1 MAQTITEP
9 IPLFNLAL
17 QHKALAKELSEAAV
31 RVINSGKF
39 ILGPETSAFETE
51 FAQTIGVKH
60 CIACSSGASAI
71 QIALGAC
78 GVGPGDEVITTAHT
92 FIATTSSV
100 SLAGAK
106 FILADVDEETG
117 SLSPEAVEKK
127 ITSRTK
133 AILPVHI
140 YGYPAKMTGMMDIAN
155 LQWGTNSTSKLGCYE
170 YGSDTITIST
180 IFQFSD
186 PILLDYVMYH
196 EMLHKKF
203 KFESK
208 NGRTLHHSPE
218 FKRMEAKFPNHELM
232 EKEISKLARRH
243 RFSLKRAILSF

>member
-1 MAQTITEP
+1 MNIAEMAYVELYPGKGIDYKISVRYSRQFKPYNANVRRHGNNLTFHLSSDWKKISSEIQTGLIHELLTEILKDKKKTMNMELYSLFIKNVHVAVPKTKTEP
-9 IPLFNLAL
+9 ALESSFNRNND
-17 QHKALAKELSEAAV
+17 SFF
-31 RVINSGKF
+31 N
-39 ILGPETSAFETE
+39 
-51 FAQTIGVKH
+51 
-60 CIACSSGASAI
+60 
-71 QIALGAC
+71 
-78 GVGPGDEVITTAHT
+78 
-92 FIATTSSV
+92 
-100 SLAGAK
+100 
-106 FILADVDEETG
+106 
-117 SLSPEAVEKK
+117 
-127 ITSRTK
+127 
-133 AILPVHI
+133 
-140 YGYPAKMTGMMDIAN
+140 GMMDIAN
-155 LQWGTNSTSKLGCYE
+155 LQWGTDSTSKLGCYE

-218 FKRMEAKFPNHELM
+218 FKRMEAKFPNHDLM